1 MNFYSKLAVFI
12 LSALL
17 SACASI
23 QPGERGVLFTPLAAK
38 EKVRLLDEGTYPVA
52 PWDTVVTYDLRW
64 RSAVEKADVQ
74 TSDKLHMVVP
84 ISIVYRPKAEKIVD
98 LHQAL
103 GPSFYETTVKPALL
117 TATRSEFAHRS
128 QDIVIPQAQALQ
140 KDILEDVQQRLAAYD
155 IEVAATTFL
164 DMDYPAELARTFE
177 KRMVT
182 EQETRNAEAAL
193 ALTRKQ
199 SEVSVARASGEADVA
214 SVKARGDA
222 EARLAG
228 QQASLAVAKVEAE
241 IVETR
246 AVAEANS
253 LRLRSASPGLL
264 KLQAI
269 EAQRALATSPS
280 SKVLIVVPSGKEAS
294 PLSLHL
300 TDPATP

>member
-1 MNFYSKLAVFI
+1 MNDPRLAGLLI
-12 LSALL
+12 LVLTG
-17 SACASI
+17 CASI
-23 QPGERGVLFTPLAAK
+23 QPGERGVLFTPLASK
-38 EKVRLLDEGTYPVA
+38 DKVRLLSEGTYGVA

-84 ISIVYRPKAEKIVD
+84 ISIVYRPRAEKIVE

-128 QDIVIPQAQALQ
+128 QDIVVPQAQSLQ

-177 KRMVT
+177 RRMVT

-199 SEVSVARASGEADVA
+199 TEVSVARATGEAEVA

-228 QQASLAVAKVEAE
+228 QQASLAVAKIESQ

-246 AVAEANS
+246 AGAEANS
-253 LRLRSASPGLL
+253 LRLRSASPALL
-264 KLQAI
+264 KLQSI

-280 SKVLIVVPSGKEAS
+280 SKVLIVVPSSKEAS

-300 TDPATP
+300 GDPSGP